1 MPLVQPL
8 TINSLIRANIIG
20 HGVQMLGEPSIL
32 LRCDR
37 YVTRPGAGCVSQL
50 CARDLLAVCR
60 EMCLRTTNVGALAWL
75 LIRVGAEAHTFVPQ
89 SFLSFFHRS
98 YSTSVLSEG

>member
-1 MPLVQPL
+1 MYKVSDRMPLVQPL

-37 YVTRPGAGCVSQL
+37 PG
-50 CARDLLAVCR
+50 RAV
-60 EMCLRTTNVGALAWL
+60 N
-75 LIRVGAEAHTFVPQ
+75 P
-89 SFLSFFHRS
+89 S
-98 YSTSVLSEG
+98 